1 MKDDAKGKGVVS
13 RVQRARWVA
22 RYRASG
28 MGLKRFAAEHRLPP
42 GQLHYWV
49 YAPAPAAVTGVDA
62 PSMDRGDRS
71 RRPGVSRGPAEGR
84 HVLPRQLARSALS
97 DYLETFYN
105 RQRLHSSLGY
115 RPPREFLDLYF
126 QTHPLALH

>member
-13 RVQRARWVA
+13 RAQRARWVA

-49 YAPAPAAVTGVDA
+49 YAPPPAPVTGVDA
-62 PSMDRGDRS
+62 PVFQEVRLRGGMFS
-71 RRPGVSRGPAEGR
+71 PGNWAAEVLLASGASVRLREGTAPQWAVALVRALGGPCS
-84 HVLPRQLARSALS
+84 H
-97 DYLETFYN
+97 
-105 RQRLHSSLGY
+105 
-115 RPPREFLDLYF
+115 
-126 QTHPLALH
+126 